1 MNKILLAILFANSN
15 EQSNNEH
22 IQSNK
27 DRRVGCENN
36 LAPFFTNFTGTR
48 ILEKIV

>member
-36 LAPFFTNFTGTR
+36 LTPLLL
-48 ILEKIV
+48 ILQEHVF